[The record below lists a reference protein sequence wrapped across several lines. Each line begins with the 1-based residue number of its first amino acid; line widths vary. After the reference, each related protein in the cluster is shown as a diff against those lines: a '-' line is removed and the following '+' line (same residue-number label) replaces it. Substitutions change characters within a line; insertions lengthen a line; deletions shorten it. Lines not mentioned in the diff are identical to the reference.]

1 MCVEFVLE
9 YTVGVKIFDEL
20 IVFWMND
27 NKIRKYELQLV
38 NQ

>member
-20 IVFWMND
+20 IVFWIND